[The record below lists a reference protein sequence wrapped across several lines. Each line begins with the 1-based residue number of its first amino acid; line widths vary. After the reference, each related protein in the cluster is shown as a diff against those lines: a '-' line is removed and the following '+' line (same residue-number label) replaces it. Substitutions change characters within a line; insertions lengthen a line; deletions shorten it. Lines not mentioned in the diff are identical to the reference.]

1 MKAMTEGR
9 ANDATLRLRSDTLQ
23 WREIEGEVIA
33 LDQDAA
39 TYLATNAA
47 ATLLWR
53 ALSEGTTRAELIA
66 ALTEK
71 FDIDDERAAADID
84 DFLQA
89 LRSRNL
95 LSG

>member
-1 MKAMTEGR
+1 MTER
-9 ANDATLRLRSDTLQ
+9 TAAQDAVLRLRPGALQ

-39 TYLATNAA
+39 TYLAGNAT

-53 ALSEGTTRAELIA
+53 ALSDGTTRAKLIA
-66 ALTEK
+66 VLTEK
-71 FDIDDERAAADID
+71 FDIDDERAAADVD
-84 DFLQA
+84 EFLQA